1 MNLRKLSILTGISY
15 LIIFVAAIFANFMVV
30 ESIQKNPLQTLQ
42 ENNFIVRLG
51 VMAFMITVVF
61 DVIIA
66 WTLFE
71 MYKQHL
77 LTILSTLFRMMHAV
91 IMGVAIYALVIAL
104 TFERSEEILL
114 QINIF
119 NTIWLIG
126 LFFFGFHLILLGNI
140 VKAPRFI
147 VSFLILAG
155 SMYMIDT
162 AAHFLLQSYKAY
174 SDLFLAMVAI
184 PSIIGE
190 MSLAIW
196 FLWKGGK

>member
-155 SMYMIDT
+155 SMYMI
-162 AAHFLLQSYKAY
+162 
-174 SDLFLAMVAI
+174 
-184 PSIIGE
+184 IGE